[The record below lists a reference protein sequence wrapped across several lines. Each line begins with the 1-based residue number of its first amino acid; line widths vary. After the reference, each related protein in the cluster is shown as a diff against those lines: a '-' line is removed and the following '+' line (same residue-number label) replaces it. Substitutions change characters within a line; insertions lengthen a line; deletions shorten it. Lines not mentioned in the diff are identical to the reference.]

1 MLLEITGLRNRILIV
16 AKSRD
21 PGLEKLK
28 QLDFVKHKIERLHWT
43 TSPDNHSMFHF
54 IENVIFLF
62 KMPNEG
68 CQCLLDGLILM
79 A

>member
-28 QLDFVKHKIERLHWT
+28 QLDFV
-43 TSPDNHSMFHF
+43 
-54 IENVIFLF
+54 
-62 KMPNEG
+62 
-68 CQCLLDGLILM
+68 
-79 A
+79 